1 MSTTLPSMYSMA
13 GGGRAQRSEGA
24 DVETSTL
31 SGVALTATGQGSAAE
46 YTSWACTDCPTVG
59 DLEFPT
65 GTSTGAV
72 NSAIADSSAPSTT
85 VNLPGPGRYE
95 FTASWSDGTTETLT
109 VRATRPVP
117 ACALAWVSGAPAGTG
132 VATAGASFSFTLS
145 DANSSDSAGFSA
157 SMVKYSGGGAV
168 SLTESPEGTFAG
180 TWPAQVTGGISIR
193 LTGTTTDAYGRTADV
208 AAAYLIEG
216 TSADPPVLTAPAE
229 NTSDLDD
236 ADPAVSFTN
245 AGASITSSSAT
256 IFSKPSGSS
265 ATVANSSPSLSVTL
279 SPDVPGVYVVEFT
292 GTNGDGSAKSYATF
306 NVSALAPTAEAGANP
321 QHSGGAKSLDGSG
334 STAAAG
340 RTIAAY
346 AWTVASN
353 SPNSA
358 TLTDANTA
366 TPDFTAVLGETYI
379 LSLTVTDSEGETDTD
394 TVSVFPAAS
403 VVTHYDIDLTTA
415 TADASLA
422 DGDTIYES
430 DGTTAI
436 GTMRIGDG
444 TVSGTTNLLASIGSG
459 GLEFEAE
466 LTSGSYTWPHCSFNL
481 DSTNIAWTTD
491 VVVVQLQ
498 YRVESIGNKTY
509 EGIGATFGED
519 GRPRT
524 TGSGHNWACMVIDS
538 DSRKERAQ
546 DYPGNA
552 AYNFGTDQ
560 ATGATLPQEYVCA
573 FVVHAGTIVYCYWRR
588 GTTLFNGVPDPSDS
602 DVYVQAF
609 AETNAVGVSE
619 SKNFGNEIAVGLHGI
634 NYTAGAGAGPIAQLK
649 RVKITSAGPGRD

>member
-1 MSTTLPSMYSMA
+1 MGHSKTGSA
-13 GGGRAQRSEGA
+13 AVQKSEGD
-24 DVETSTL
+24 DVTTTTL
-31 SGVALTATGQGSAAE
+31 SGVALAATGQGVDAAWS
-46 YTSWACTDCPTVG
+46 SWSCTACPTAG

-72 NSAIADSSAPSTT
+72 NGAIADSSAPSTT
-85 VNLPGPGRYE
+85 VDLPGPGRYE
-95 FTASWSDGTTETLT
+95 FTATWTDGTTETLT

-145 DANSSDSAGFSA
+145 DAASSDSAGFSA
-157 SMVKYSGGGAV
+157 SMVKFSGGGAV

-216 TSADPPVLTAPAE
+216 TSADPPVLTAPAA

-245 AGASITSSSAT
+245 AGAALTSSSAT
-256 IFSKPSGSS
+256 IFSQPSGSS

-292 GTNGDGSAKSYATF
+292 GTNADGSAKSYATF
-306 NVSALAPTAEAGANP
+306 NVSALAPTAEAGANQ
-321 QHSGGAKSLDGSG
+321 QHSGGSKSLDGSG

-346 AWTVASN
+346 AWSVASN

-366 TPDFTAVLGETYI
+366 TPDFSAVLGETYI
-379 LSLTVTDSEGETDTD
+379 FSLTVTDSEGETDTD

-444 TVSGTTNLLASIGSG
+444 LASSGAVFNPIVSLGSG
-459 GLEFEAE
+459 GLSFEAE
-466 LTSGSYTWPHCSFNL
+466 MTSGSYVWAHASFTL
-481 DSTNIAWTTD
+481 DSSAISWSTD

-498 YRVESIGNKTY
+498 YRVESIGSKTY
-509 EGIGATFGED
+509 EGAGAIFGED
-519 GRPRT
+519 GRPRE
-524 TGSGHNWACMVIDS
+524 TGSGHNWTCMVIDS
-538 DSRKERAQ
+538 DSNSERAQ
-546 DYPGNA
+546 DYSGNV
-552 AYNFGTDQ
+552 AYSLGTTQ
-560 ATGATLPQEYVCA
+560 ATGATLPQEYVAA
-573 FVVHAGTIVYCYWRR
+573 FVVHAGVIVYCYWRR

-602 DVYVQAF
+602 DVYVYAF
-609 AETNAVGVSE
+609 SETNAVGVSE
-619 SKNFGNEIAVGLHGI
+619 TKNFGNEIAVGLHGI
-634 NYTAGAGAGPIAQLK
+634 NYTSGAGNGPIAQLR